1 MEKKMKLATQAVHV
15 GDRKKPSGAIP
26 VTTPIV
32 SAASY
37 IYDDIETIDQ
47 VFGDEIQGYAYAR
60 YDSPTNHALEEL
72 LTALE
77 GGAGTL
83 ATASG
88 MVALHFAIQTALTDR
103 RKSVVAAGALYGA
116 TTKLLMSVFEPMG
129 VDVRL
134 VDMCNLDEVAAA
146 IAEAKPGCVVMETV
160 SNPLLR
166 VADVEAIAK
175 LTRAAGAVLVV
186 DNTFATPLLVRPL
199 ELGAHFSIHS
209 LTKYLSGHGD
219 VMGGSI
225 TCDAEN
231 LPTLRALSRT
241 CGPIMGAFECYL
253 AMRGIKTFPLRMER
267 QCRNA
272 AEVAAWLASHPAVAK
287 VNYPGDANH
296 PDAATIGRL
305 FPDGLRGAMVSFD
318 LKDAGREQVF
328 AFMNRLK
335 LVVKATSLGDVHTM
349 VLYPAIAS
357 HRDLA
362 PKQRL
367 RVGIGD
373 GLVRLSVGIE
383 AMEDVI
389 ADLDQA
395 LRG

>member
-1 MEKKMKLATQAVHV
+1 MKLATQAVHV
-15 GDRKKPSGAIP
+15 GDRRQPSAAIP

-32 SAASY
+32 TAASY
-37 IYDDIETIDQ
+37 IYDDLDTVDK
-47 VFGDEIQGYAYAR
+47 VFSEELQGFVYAR
-60 YDSPTNHALEEL
+60 HGSPTTDALQELITALEE
-72 LTALE
+72 
-77 GGAGTL
+77 GAGSV

-88 MVALHFAIQTALTDR
+88 MIALQTAIQTALTDR

-116 TTKLLMSVFEPMG
+116 TLKLLMSVFEPMG

-134 VDMCNLDEVAAA
+134 VDICDLSAVAAA
-146 IAEAKPGCVVMETV
+146 IDEAKPGCVVMETV

-166 VADVEAIAK
+166 VADIEAVAK
-175 LTRAAGAVLVV
+175 LTRGAGAALVV
-186 DNTFATPLLVRPL
+186 DNTFATPLLAKPL
-199 ELGAHFSIHS
+199 ALGANFSVHS

-219 VMGGSI
+219 VMGGVI
-225 TCDAEN
+225 TCDAEH
-231 LPTLRALSRT
+231 LPTLRALTAT
-241 CGPIMGAFECYL
+241 CGPILGAFESYL

-272 AEVAAWLASHPAVAK
+272 AEVAAWLAAHEKVAK
-287 VNYPGDANH
+287 VNYPGSPEH
-296 PDAATIGRL
+296 PDAATIAKM
-305 FPDGLRGAMVSFD
+305 FPCGLRGAMVSFD
-318 LKDAGREQVF
+318 LKDGGREQVF
-328 AFMNRLK
+328 AFVNRLK
-335 LVVKATSLGDVHTM
+335 LVVRATSLGDVHTM
-349 VLYPAIAS
+349 VLYPAISS

-362 PKQRL
+362 PKQRQ
-367 RVGIGD
+367 RAGIGD

>member
-1 MEKKMKLATQAVHV
+1 MKLETQAVHV
-15 GDRKKPSGAIP
+15 GDRRKPSAAVP

-32 SAASY
+32 TAASF
-37 IYDDIETIDQ
+37 IYDDIETVDR

-60 YDSPTNHALEEL
+60 YGSPTNDALEEL
-72 LTALE
+72 ITALE
-77 GGAGTL
+77 GGAGSV

-88 MVALHFAIQTALTDR
+88 MLAVQVAIQTALTDR
-103 RKSVVAAGALYGA
+103 RKSVVAASALYGA
-116 TTKLLMSVFEPMG
+116 TLKLLTSVFDPLG
-129 VDVRL
+129 VEVRF
-134 VDMCNLDEVAAA
+134 VDICDRAAVEAA
-146 IAEAKPGCVVMETV
+146 IAEAKPGCVVMESV

-166 VADVEAIAK
+166 VADIAAVARHA
-175 LTRAAGAVLVV
+175 RAAGAALVV
-186 DNTFATPLLVRPL
+186 DNTFATPLLARPI
-199 ELGAHFSIHS
+199 ELGANFSVHS

-219 VMGGSI
+219 VMGGAI
-225 TCDAEN
+225 TCDAEH
-231 LPTLRALSRT
+231 LPTLRALSST
-241 CGPIMGAFECYL
+241 CGPILGPFESYL

-272 AEVAAWLASHPAVAK
+272 AEVAAWLATHPRVAK
-287 VNYPGDANH
+287 VNYPGDPSH
-296 PDAATIGRL
+296 PDAETVARQFSG
-305 FPDGLRGAMVSFD
+305 GLRGAMVSFD

-328 AFMNRLK
+328 AFINKLK
-335 LVVKATSLGDVHTM
+335 LVVRATSLGDVHTM

-367 RVGIGD
+367 RMGIGD

-395 LRG
+395 LR

>member
-1 MEKKMKLATQAVHV
+1 MKLATQAVHV
-15 GDRKKPSGAIP
+15 GDRKEPSAAIP
-26 VTTPIV
+26 VATPIV
-32 SAASY
+32 LAASF
-37 IYDDIETIDQ
+37 IYDDIETIDK
-47 VFGDEIQGYAYAR
+47 VFADEIHGYAYAR
-60 YDSPTNHALEEL
+60 HGSPTNNALEEL
-72 LTALE
+72 VTVLE
-77 GGAGTL
+77 CGAGSV

-88 MVALHFAIQTALTDR
+88 MMALQVAIQTALTDR
-103 RKSVVAAGALYGA
+103 RKSVVAASALYGA
-116 TTKLLMSVFEPMG
+116 SLKLLMSVFEPLG
-129 VDVRL
+129 IEVTL
-134 VDMCNLDEVAAA
+134 VDICDLGAVERA
-146 IAEAKPGCVVMETV
+146 IGEAKPGCVVMETV

-166 VADVEAIAK
+166 VADLEAIAK
-175 LTRAAGAVLVV
+175 LTRAAGAALAV

-199 ELGAHFSIHS
+199 ALGAHFSVHS

-225 TCDAEN
+225 TCDAEH
-231 LPTLRALSRT
+231 LPTLRALAST
-241 CGPIMGAFECYL
+241 CGPMLGAFESYL

-267 QCRNA
+267 QCNNA
-272 AEVAAWLASHPAVAK
+272 AEVATWLAAHPGVTK
-287 VNYPGDANH
+287 VNYPGDPNH
-296 PDAATIGRL
+296 PDAETIGKL
-305 FPDGLRGAMVSFD
+305 FPDGWRGAMVSFD

-335 LVVKATSLGDVHTM
+335 LVVRATSLGDVHTM
-349 VLYPAIAS
+349 ILYPAISS

-367 RVGIGD
+367 RAGIGD

>member
-1 MEKKMKLATQAVHV
+1 MKLATQAVHV
-15 GDRKKPSGAIP
+15 GDRRKPSAAIP

-32 SAASY
+32 TAASF
-37 IYDDIETIDQ
+37 IYDDIETVDK
-47 VFGDEIQGYAYAR
+47 VFAEEVHGYAYAR
-60 YDSPTNHALEEL
+60 HGAPTSDALQEL
-72 LTALE
+72 VTALE
-77 GGAGTL
+77 GGAGSV

-88 MVALHFAIQTALTDR
+88 MMALQIAIQTALTDR

-116 TTKLLMSVFEPMG
+116 TLKLLMSVFEPMG

-134 VDMCNLDEVAAA
+134 VDICDLGAVEMA

-166 VADVEAIAK
+166 VADLEAVAK
-175 LTRAAGAVLVV
+175 LARAAGAALVV

-199 ELGAHFSIHS
+199 ELGAHFSLHS

-219 VMGGSI
+219 VMGGVI
-225 TCDAEN
+225 TCDAEH
-231 LPTLRALSRT
+231 LPTLRALCNT
-241 CGPIMGAFECYL
+241 CGPLLGAFESYL

-272 AEVAAWLASHPAVAK
+272 AEVATWLGAHPNVAK
-287 VNYPGDANH
+287 VNYPGEANH
-296 PDAATIGRL
+296 PDAATIARL
-305 FPDGLRGAMVSFD
+305 FPAGLRGAMVSFD

-335 LVVKATSLGDVHTM
+335 LVVRATSLGDVHTM
-349 VLYPAIAS
+349 ISYPAISS

-367 RVGIGD
+367 RAGIGD
-373 GLVRLSVGIE
+373 GLVRVSVGIE